1 MNILLA
7 GTLLILNLQAH
18 LSRNNPNGIHQIL
31 YKNGDVYNDLIQYL
45 LDQGWKH
52 NLTNR

>member
-7 GTLLILNLQAH
+7 GTWLILNLQVH
-18 LSRNNPNGIHQIL
+18 LSRNNPDEIHHIF
-31 YKNGDVYNDLIQYL
+31 YKNGDVYNDLIPNM

-52 NLTNR
+52 TI